1 MSCHANGS
9 NCPYEAS
16 ANRSRLVHML
26 RPALEGYGG
35 GEKNYGSRLDQSG
48 DEGFCPVLRQ
58 VLRHF
63 QRASKIKA
71 AAKVAHVSKVDRPET
86 IGRNFQQMTRNI
98 IAVHAKIVGYA
109 VPLEFLEPAANTA
122 AEIHDRKAWEQ

>member
-1 MSCHANGS
+1 MAAEKRTTG
-9 NCPYEAS
+9 A
-16 ANRSRLVHML
+16 ALTRAATKDFARSS
-26 RPALEGYGG
+26 E
-35 GEKNYGSRLDQSG
+35 
-48 DEGFCPVLRQ
+48 

-86 IGRNFQQMTRNI
+86 IGRNFQQMPRNI

-109 VPLEFLEPAANTA
+109 VPFEFLEPAANTA
-122 AEIHDRKAWEQ
+122 AEIHDRMAWEQ